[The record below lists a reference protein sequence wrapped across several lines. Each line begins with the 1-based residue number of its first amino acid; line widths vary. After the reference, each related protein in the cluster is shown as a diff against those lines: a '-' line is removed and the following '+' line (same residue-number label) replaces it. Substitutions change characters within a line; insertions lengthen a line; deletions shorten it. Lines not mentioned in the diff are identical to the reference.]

1 MTLFTTLLL
10 LHYYQIYF
18 FFILTSNF
26 FIGNSSK
33 KASRRCSLP
42 EPPIMSNPSSDPTN
56 TKTPTHTSKTPKK
69 FTVIKMMRRKD
80 STMLNNRNNNN
91 TSNINVQRN
100 SKTKK
105 QKPSTPLM
113 PSLTLL
119 GIFAENQLTEATKQ
133 LEMRVKKRIP
143 GRPQTVVVRFKIQIC
158 LRI

>member
-1 MTLFTTLLL
+1 M
-10 LHYYQIYF
+10 
-18 FFILTSNF
+18 
-26 FIGNSSK
+26 
-33 KASRRCSLP
+33 P
-42 EPPIMSNPSSDPTN
+42 EPPIMSNPSSDSTN

-119 GIFAENQLTEATKQ
+119 GIFAENQLTEAKKQ